1 MFYTAKVKDHIR
13 VPPSM
18 FDLNKK
24 EAVLTNIQKSYENY
38 ISKDLGFVVNVIDV
52 EDIKEGIIVPG
63 DGAGYY
69 EATFNLL
76 TFKPEL
82 NEVVYGKV
90 RDITDFGAF
99 MLIGAV
105 EGLVHVSQS
114 MDDFVS
120 FSKEK
125 VLQGKK
131 SGKTLKVNDKCQA
144 RIIAVSY
151 KDITNPKIGLTMR
164 QEGMGRLDW
173 LYPELPGAKKA
184 AEQPKTEEAPVEEK
198 PEAEIIKDGASED
211 KPIEEPKTKKEPEE
225 EKPKTK

>member
-1 MFYTAKVKDHIR
+1 MFYTVKVKDYIR

-18 FDLNKK
+18 FNLDTKT
-24 EAVLTNIQKSYENY
+24 AIIQNIKSSYENF
-38 ISKDLGFVVNVIDV
+38 ISKEIGFVINVVDV
-52 EDIKEGIIVPG
+52 KLSKEGVIIPG

-69 EATFNLL
+69 DTEFELL

-82 NEVVYGKV
+82 NELVAGSI

-99 MLIGAV
+99 MDIGGV
-105 EGLVHVSQS
+105 EGMVHISQS

-131 SGKTLKVNDKCQA
+131 TGQSLKVGDKCHA

-151 KDITNPKIGLTMR
+151 KDKNNPKIGLTMR
-164 QEGMGRLDW
+164 QEGLGKVEW
-173 LYPELPGAKKA
+173 LEQSKT
-184 AEQPKTEEAPVEEK
+184 AET
-198 PEAEIIKDGASED
+198 
-211 KPIEEPKTKKEPEE
+211 KEPAEVK
-225 EKPKTK
+225 EKATKEKKQ